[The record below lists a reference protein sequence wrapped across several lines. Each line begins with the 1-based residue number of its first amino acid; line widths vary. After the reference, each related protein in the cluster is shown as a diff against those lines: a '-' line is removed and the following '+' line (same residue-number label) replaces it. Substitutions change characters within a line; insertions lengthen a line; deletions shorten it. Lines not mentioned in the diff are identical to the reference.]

1 MRYASAQPRE
11 RKEHIVSEKKNTRK
25 QLKEEVIASLRRDR
39 GVSPD
44 EATAQD
50 VYWAVSTVVRNHMA
64 DTWIHTQE
72 DTRDAKVKTV
82 GYLCAE
88 WLLGN
93 QLPTAELNSGLMQRM
108 DGVIRDLG
116 FTPEQ
121 IVDQEHEPGLG
132 NGGLGRL
139 AACYIDSLATEGIP
153 AFGYGIRY
161 TYGIFTQ
168 KFGKDGSQIETPD
181 YWLKDGNPW
190 ERVNHRREQL
200 VSFGGTTYTNPDGTH
215 GWNPA
220 WQVRAV
226 PYDYLVPGYKSGRVN
241 TLRLWSAKAVDE
253 FDLKTFNKSDYRGA
267 VVAQVGAEN
276 ISKVLYPEDSTWAG
290 KQLRLMQQYF
300 FSAASLADAVD
311 FFYPGQTHPDLRTLP
326 DKICFQL
333 NDTHPTVAI
342 AELMRLLLD
351 KYGYDWDTAWD
362 ITKRTFNYTCHTLL
376 PEALEVWDATLFGQL
391 LPRHLEII
399 QRISDLAAEDEAQ
412 RGADE
417 AKVERMRITPAGKVR
432 MAYLATIGGTKVN
445 GVAPLH
451 SQLLKE
457 SVLKDFADVYP
468 EKFTNVTNGVT
479 PRRFMRLAN
488 PGLSKLIT
496 DALGSD
502 RWITDSSRLSGLAKL
517 TKDDTFMSAYRD
529 VRRANKVSFA
539 NYLKRTVGVDVDPD
553 SMFDTMIKR
562 LHEYK
567 RQSMRLLA
575 ILAMYNG
582 LKSGKIDLDSFVPR
596 TMIFGA
602 KAAPGYQMA
611 KQTIRLINCVARVIN
626 NDPDIDGK
634 LKVVFIP
641 NYNVTVAEHII
652 PATDLDEQISLAGE
666 EASGTSNMKF
676 AMNGALTL
684 GTYDG
689 ANIEIYKRVG
699 AENFYLFGMKVDA
712 VEKLA
717 KSYNPESYYENDA
730 DIKAAIDLI
739 DSGAFS
745 NGDTQSFS
753 MFTNDLKHKD
763 RFMALADFRSYM
775 DIQPTI
781 ERDYLKTRE
790 WDRRSLLNVANSGY
804 FSSDRSIED
813 YATEIWRTQPLPAVT
828 D

>member
-1 MRYASAQPRE
+1 M
-11 RKEHIVSEKKNTRK
+11 SEKKNTRK

-64 DTWIHTQE
+64 DTWINTQE
-72 DTRDAKVKTV
+72 ATRDAKVKTV

-93 QLPTAELNSGLMQRM
+93 QLPTAELNSGLMQHM
-108 DGVIRDLG
+108 DSVIRDLG

-168 KFGKDGSQIETPD
+168 KFGKDGSQVETPD
-181 YWLKDGNPW
+181 YWLKYGNPW

-200 VSFGGTTYTNPDGTH
+200 VGFGGTTYTNTDGMH

-253 FDLKTFNKSDYRGA
+253 FDLQTFNKSDYRGA
-267 VVAQVGAEN
+267 VIAQVGAEN
-276 ISKVLYPEDSTWAG
+276 ISKVLYPEDSTWVG

-300 FSAASLADAVD
+300 FSAASLADAID
-311 FFYPGQTHPDLRTLP
+311 FFYPGQSHPDLRTLP

-362 ITKRTFNYTCHTLL
+362 ITTRTFNYTCHTLL
-376 PEALEVWDATLFGQL
+376 PEALEVWDSTLFGQL

-399 QRISDLAAEDEAQ
+399 QRISDLAAEDEAK

-417 AKVERMRITPAGKVR
+417 ATVERMRITPAGKVR
-432 MAYLATIGGTKVN
+432 MAYLATVGGQHVN
-445 GVAPLH
+445 GVAELH
-451 SQLLKE
+451 SELLKQ

-488 PGLSKLIT
+488 PHVSALIT
-496 DALGSD
+496 KALGSD
-502 RWITDSSRLSGLAKL
+502 DWLIHSEKDLKKL
-517 TKDDTFMSAYRD
+517 TDFADDKDFMAQYHE
-529 VRRANKVSFA
+529 AHHQNKVDFA
-539 NYLKRTVGVDVDPD
+539 NYLKRTCNIDIDPN
-553 SMFDTMIKR
+553 SMIDTMIKR

-575 ILAMYNG
+575 IVAMYNG
-582 LKSGKIDLDSFVPR
+582 LKNGTIDKETFVPR

-602 KAAPGYQMA
+602 KAAPGYAMA
-611 KQTIRLINCVARVIN
+611 KQTIRLINRVADVIN
-626 NDPDIDGK
+626 HDASIDGL

-641 NYNVTVAEHII
+641 NYNVTVAEHLI

-689 ANIEIYKRVG
+689 ANIEIYNRVG
-699 AENFYLFGMKVDA
+699 AKNFYLFGMKVEE
-712 VEKLA
+712 VEELA
-717 KSYNPESYYENDA
+717 KHYNPMDYYENDA
-730 DIKAAIDLI
+730 DIKAAIDMI

-745 NGDTQSFS
+745 DGDTESFR
-753 MFTNDLKHKD
+753 MFTNDLKTKD

-775 DIQPTI
+775 DKQPQIQA
-781 ERDYLKTRE
+781 DFLKTAD
-790 WDRRSLLNVANSGY
+790 WDRRSLLNIANSGY

-813 YATEIWRTQPLPAVT
+813 YAQKIWHTQPLPAQK